1 MEETSRQTFLRRIWN
16 NSTSLPL
23 ERRTI
28 SEIMDMDDLP
38 IENRFILLFIL
49 DKLDLLTIRDEDR
62 EYMRIVNNRME
73 EIIYTFDDQTGFS
86 LVKFVSILPDTPT
99 FDADAY
105 REYWNTDHFIP
116 DDYPDENDPA
126 CKYALEK
133 AEIENQE
140 DNSVCDYCPLGC
152 NDSDHDGDYSGICNR
167 PGVAKYNALLGAHNT
182 VTRYGINE
190 TALDNELSS
199 ARNAIRQLAD
209 HIRT

>member
-1 MEETSRQTFLRRIWN
+1 MEETSRQTFLRHLWKTAIN
-16 NSTSLPL
+16 LPL
-23 ERRTI
+23 KKRTV
-28 SEIMDMDDLP
+28 SEIMDIGNLSST
-38 IENRFILLFIL
+38 NKYILLFIL
-49 DKLDLLTIRDEDR
+49 DQLDLLTTQHGD
-62 EYMRIVNNRME
+62 MQVLRIMKERIE
-73 EIIYTFDDQTGFS
+73 KIIYTFDDQTGFS

-105 REYWNTDHFIP
+105 REYWNADHFIP

-126 CKYALEK
+126 CKYALKK

-152 NDSDHDGDYSGICNR
+152 NDGDHDGDYPGICNR
-167 PGVAKYNALLGAHNT
+167 PGMAKYNALLGAHNT